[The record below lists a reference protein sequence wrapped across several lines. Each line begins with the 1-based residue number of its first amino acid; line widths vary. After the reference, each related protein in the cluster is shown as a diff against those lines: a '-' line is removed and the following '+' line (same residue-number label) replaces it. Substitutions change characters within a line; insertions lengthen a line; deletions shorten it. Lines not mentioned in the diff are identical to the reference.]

1 MSLGE
6 TQRDFSQ
13 LVALLI
19 LKAGQLG
26 FGVSLGEAYRSKE
39 EAERLG
45 FTNSNHCRRLAIDL
59 HLFRGG
65 LYLQN
70 TQDHKE
76 LGTWWEQQDPRCSW
90 GGHFGDGNHYSFEW
104 RGVR

>member
-6 TQRDFSQ
+6 TQREFSQ

-19 LKAGQLG
+19 LKAGQWG

-45 FTNSNHCRRLAIDL
+45 FAKSNHCLRLAIDL
-59 HLFRGG
+59 HLFIDGVW
-65 LYLQN
+65 QEK
-70 TQDHKE
+70 TEDHAE
-76 LGTWWEQQDPRCSW
+76 LGEWWEQQDPRCSW